1 MAARLGRQTPTRSF
15 VLEYDRSLYM
25 EAIDAYEKS
34 GNTAMEWQKK
44 QLKNIM
50 AVRSDGLWTHT
61 KCGYTVPRRSGKTEL
76 VYMREMWGLEHGEQ
90 IAHTAH
96 KISTAHSS
104 FEKLKRYLIKA
115 GYVDGRDF
123 TSVRAKGAEMIEL
136 FESAGGGRI
145 QYRTRTGSGGLG
157 EGFDLLVIDEAQE
170 YTDDQRSAL
179 QYTVSDS
186 KNPQTIMCGTPPTA
200 VSKGTVF
207 TKFRESALKGEAKNA
222 YWAEWSVPKMTDV
235 HDKEAWYEANPSLG
249 TILTER
255 KIEDEITSDEV
266 DFNIQRLGL
275 WIGYSQSSAIT
286 ERQWEALR
294 VDPDNLPTFTGR
306 LFCGI
311 KYGKDNKNVS
321 LSIAV
326 RTSDKK
332 IFVESIDCREIRKGA
347 DWILAFLQAADI
359 ENIVIDGANGQ
370 RVLKDMM
377 KDARIKP
384 DPILPKVLEIIDANA
399 VFTQAVQ
406 AGGIVHAGQPSLTQS
421 VTNCDKRAIGSNGGF
436 GYESQNESID
446 ISLMDSV
453 ILAYWACQGSKPK
466 RKQRISY

>member
-15 VLEYDRSLYM
+15 VLEYDRSLS
-25 EAIDAYEKS
+25 EQAIDIYEKS
-34 GNTAMEWQKK
+34 GNTAMEWQRKL
-44 QLKNIM
+44 LKDMM
-50 AVRSDGLWTHT
+50 AIRSDGLWTHT
-61 KCGYTVPRRSGKTEL
+61 KCGYTIPRRSGKTEL
-76 VYMREMWGLEHGEQ
+76 VYMRELWGLENGEQ

-104 FEKLKRYLIKA
+104 FEKLKRYLLKS

-136 FESAGGGRI
+136 FESGGRI

-157 EGFDLLVIDEAQE
+157 EGFDLLIIDEAQE

-186 KNPQTIMCGTPPTA
+186 KNPQTIMCGTPPTN

-207 TKFRESALKGEAKNA
+207 PKFRESALKGDSKNA
-222 YWAEWSVPKMTDV
+222 FWAEWSVAAMTDV
-235 HDKEAWYEANPSLG
+235 HDVEAWYEANPSLG

-286 ERQWEALR
+286 EKQWNALR
-294 VDPDNLPTFTGR
+294 VDPDELPTFTGR

-326 RTSDKK
+326 RMADKR
-332 IFVESIDCREIRKGA
+332 IFVEAIDCREIRKGV
-347 DWILAFLQAADI
+347 DWILAFLRAADI
-359 ENIVIDGANGQ
+359 EKVVIDGANGQ
-370 RVLKDMM
+370 RILEDAM

-384 DPILPKVLEIIDANA
+384 DPVLPKVLEIINANA
-399 VFTQAVQ
+399 IFTQAVES
-406 AGGIVHAGQPSLTQS
+406 GGIVHAGQPSLTQS

-446 ISLMDSV
+446 ISLMDSA
-453 ILAYWACQGSKPK
+453 ILAYWACTTTKPK

>member
-15 VLEYDRSLYM
+15 VLDYDRSLYM
-25 EAIDAYEKS
+25 QAIEAYEKS
-34 GNTAMEWQKK
+34 GNTAMKWQKNL
-44 QLKNIM
+44 LKDMM
-50 AVRSDGLWTHT
+50 AVRSDGLWVHT
-61 KCGYTVPRRSGKTEL
+61 KCGYTLPRRSGKTEC

-104 FEKLKRYLIKA
+104 FEKLKRYLKKA
-115 GYVDGRDF
+115 GYRDGEDF
-123 TSVRAKGAEMIEL
+123 ESIRAKGAEMIEL
-136 FESAGGGRI
+136 LETGGRI

-186 KNPQTIMCGTPPTA
+186 KNPQTIMCGTPPTN

-207 TKFRESALKGEAKNA
+207 PKFRESALKGDAKNTF
-222 YWAEWSVPKMTDV
+222 WAEWSVPKMTDV
-235 HDKEAWYEANPSLG
+235 HDIEAWYETNPSLG

-255 KIEDEITSDEV
+255 KIEDEITSDEI
-266 DFNIQRLGL
+266 DFNVQRLGL

-286 ERQWEALR
+286 EKTWESLKI
-294 VDPDNLPTFTGR
+294 DPATNLPTFTGR

-321 LSIAV
+321 LSVAV
-326 RTSDKK
+326 KTSDKN
-332 IFVESIDCREIRKGA
+332 IFIETIDCQEIRKGNG
-347 DWILAFLQAADI
+347 WILSFLSQADI
-359 ENIVIDGANGQ
+359 EKVVIDGANGQ
-370 RVLKDMM
+370 RVLKNEM
-377 KDARIKP
+377 KDARIKL
-384 DPILPKVLEIIDANA
+384 DPVLPKVLEVIDANA
-399 VFTQAVQ
+399 VFTQAVE
-406 AGGIVHAGQPSLTQS
+406 AGTIVHANQLSLKQS
-421 VTNCDKRAIGSNGGF
+421 ATNCDKRAIGSNGGF

-446 ISLMDSV
+446 ISLLDSA
-453 ILAYWACQGSKPK
+453 ILAYWACAMAKPK